1 MLRQA
6 VLTSTLLV
14 LAFAGFANGQSQAT
28 RVYTRADFINVDGAN
43 LNEKIERA
51 AQMFKATRQG
61 DSVWLAYHIPVH
73 ENARFGQNSGWIYYD
88 GDGIRLEK
96 RDDPAGAAIFLLT
109 DTSGAKPVFLRAKTL
124 NITEP
129 YKFENRPVY
138 WLGDIEAG
146 QSVAFLETLV
156 RAGLSQTSDKAN
168 ERILS
173 RSALRIISYHN
184 SPRAVPLLEE
194 MAQKET
200 HPDLQRTA
208 ISSLGQIATN
218 QSLDVLDK
226 LFNSFSTSTTT
237 TLKREIVRAY
247 GYASERS
254 TERRA
259 LDKLTAIAKSNDM
272 TDVRAEAIRRIASFG
287 SRNDAAADRLFE
299 IYDSLND
306 VNLQRE
312 IIQHVSTNEGR
323 NEKVFRRLVAIAKT
337 GSTPELQRAAVRR
350 LSIGKEDERLN
361 LLIEL
366 YDTSNVEAVKEE
378 VIMSLARSDS
388 RKAADK
394 LLKIAKDDPSPKL
407 RQAAI
412 RRLSSRSVSIVA
424 PGDFNFVWRNEG
436 EEK

>member
-14 LAFAGFANGQSQAT
+14 LACAGFANAQSQAT
-28 RVYTRADFINVDGAN
+28 RVYTRADFINVDGAS

-61 DSVWLAYHIPVH
+61 DSVWLAYHLPVH

-96 RDDPAGAAIFLLT
+96 RDDPAGAAVFFLT
-109 DTSGAKPVFLRAKTL
+109 DTKGAKPVFIRAKTL

-146 QSVAFLETLV
+146 QSVAFLETLL
-156 RAGLSQTSDKAN
+156 RAGLNQTSDKAS
-168 ERILS
+168 ERVLS
-173 RSALRIISYHN
+173 RSALRIISYHT

-194 MAQKET
+194 MAVKET

-226 LFNSFSTSTTT
+226 LFNTATTQN
-237 TLKREIVRAY
+237 KREIVRAY
-247 GYASERS
+247 GYADGRNLDK
-254 TERRA
+254 RA
-259 LDKLTAIAKSNDM
+259 LDRLTAIAKSSETN
-272 TDVRAEAIRRIASFG
+272 DVRAEAVRRIASFS
-287 SRNDAAADRLFE
+287 SRNEAVADRLFE

-312 IIQHVSTNEGR
+312 ILQHVSTNEGK

-337 GSTPELQRAAVRR
+337 GNTPELQRTAVRR
-350 LSIGKEDERLN
+350 LSVGKEDEQLN

-366 YDTSNVEAVKEE
+366 YDSSTVEAVKEE

-394 LLKIAKDDPSPKL
+394 LQKIAKDDPSPKL

-412 RRLSSRSVSIVA
+412 RRLSSRSVSVVA

-436 EEK
+436 D